1 MNFNLKEHYEL
12 SKERISD
19 EKNKKMIEL
28 LGVNIRNLLCYETG
42 VGRDEFR
49 RLRERCEENKQ
60 KSGRRVLLL
69 RKKLHKF
76 NSFIEKTLERFDKN
90 SNGYLDQMRVDLFQ
104 SKKSNLKRIRQ
115 AFNDCVR
122 KKENVQKSLETELI
136 ALNERICETKE
147 SKNIENFAIRLE
159 RESNGKIRLEK
170 LSSESNQYRRTCKAV
185 RGSVRSSLKSL
196 GNLVTLNVFQIR
208 NEILLK
214 HFRESRSLSGKRAKV
229 KGLFCALK
237 SLSNVKRMIAL
248 AFRISPSPEM
258 YAEIF
263 QGVITQSEH
272 DDEDDIEIFL
282 KNTQECGSS
291 GVIKVSDL
299 LFSKYS
305 TVSGPIKDLNN
316 SKGLHYLVL
325 CRVLINRIF
334 VTSKQRRTFPEITDE
349 MSRSFDTIYCPSRD
363 EFRVL
368 DSAHVLPEFIIQC
381 RWNNNIAE

>member
-1 MNFNLKEHYEL
+1 M
-12 SKERISD
+12 
-19 EKNKKMIEL
+19 
-28 LGVNIRNLLCYETG
+28 G
-42 VGRDEFR
+42 
-49 RLRERCEENKQ
+49 
-60 KSGRRVLLL
+60 
-69 RKKLHKF
+69 
-76 NSFIEKTLERFDKN
+76 
-90 SNGYLDQMRVDLFQ
+90 
-104 SKKSNLKRIRQ
+104 
-115 AFNDCVR
+115 
-122 KKENVQKSLETELI
+122 
-136 ALNERICETKE
+136 
-147 SKNIENFAIRLE
+147 
-159 RESNGKIRLEK
+159 
-170 LSSESNQYRRTCKAV
+170 
-185 RGSVRSSLKSL
+185 
-196 GNLVTLNVFQIR
+196 
-208 NEILLK
+208 
-214 HFRESRSLSGKRAKV
+214 
-229 KGLFCALK
+229 K

-316 SKGLHYLVL
+316 TKGLHYLVL